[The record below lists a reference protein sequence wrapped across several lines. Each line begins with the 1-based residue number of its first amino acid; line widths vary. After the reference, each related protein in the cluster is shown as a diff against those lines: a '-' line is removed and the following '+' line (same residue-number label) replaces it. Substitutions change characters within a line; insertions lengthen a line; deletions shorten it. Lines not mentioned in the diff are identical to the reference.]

1 MADSKY
7 EEERRDEAAL
17 RELLRRD
24 FSAQSAVRIVDR
36 PVVEK
41 KVDVKSPDRA
51 SDRRD
56 RSDRRT

>member
-24 FSAQSAVRIVDR
+24 FAAQSASGRTVDG
-36 PVVEK
+36 PVGDK
-41 KVDVKSPDRA
+41 KVDVKSPERA
-51 SDRRD
+51 SDRR
-56 RSDRRT
+56 

>member
-1 MADSKY
+1 MADSRY

-24 FSAQSAVRIVDR
+24 FAAQSAAVRMVDR

-51 SDRRD
+51 NDR
-56 RSDRRT
+56 

>member
-17 RELLRRD
+17 RELLRRGD

-36 PVVEK
+36 AVVEK
-41 KVDVKSPDRA
+41 KVDVKPPGRA
-51 SDRRD
+51 SDR
-56 RSDRRT
+56 

>member
-24 FSAQSAVRIVDR
+24 FAARSAAVTG
-36 PVVEK
+36 PVAG
-41 KVDVKSPDRA
+41 SWWA
-51 SDRRD
+51 
-56 RSDRRT
+56 

>member
-17 RELLRRD
+17 RELLRMD

-41 KVDVKSPDRA
+41 KVDVKSPERA
-51 SDRRD
+51 GDRR
-56 RSDRRT
+56 

>member
-24 FSAQSAVRIVDR
+24 FAAQSAAGRIVDR
-36 PVVEK
+36 PGVET
-41 KVDVKSPDRA
+41 KVEVKLPDRA
-51 SDRRD
+51 SDRR
-56 RSDRRT
+56 

>member
-1 MADSKY
+1 MADSRY

-24 FSAQSAVRIVDR
+24 FAAQSAAVRIVDR
-36 PVVEK
+36 PGIET

-51 SDRRD
+51 SDRR
-56 RSDRRT
+56 

>member
-24 FSAQSAVRIVDR
+24 FAAQSAVRTVDR
-36 PVVEK
+36 PGVEK
-41 KVDVKSPDRA
+41 KVDVKS
-51 SDRRD
+51 SDRS
-56 RSDRRT
+56 SDR

>member
-24 FSAQSAVRIVDR
+24 FSVQSVRILER

-51 SDRRD
+51 SDR
-56 RSDRRT
+56 

>member
-24 FSAQSAVRIVDR
+24 FAAQSAAVRIVDR
-36 PVVEK
+36 PGVET
-41 KVDVKSPDRA
+41 KVEVKLPDRA
-51 SDRRD
+51 NDRR
-56 RSDRRT
+56 

>member
-24 FSAQSAVRIVDR
+24 FAAQSAAVRIVDR
-36 PVVEK
+36 AVVEK
-41 KVDVKSPDRA
+41 KVDVKPP
-51 SDRRD
+51 
-56 RSDRRT
+56 RSRE

>member
-24 FSAQSAVRIVDR
+24 FAARSAAVRIVDR
-36 PVVEK
+36 PGVET
-41 KVDVKSPDRA
+41 KVEVKSPDRA
-51 SDRRD
+51 IDR
-56 RSDRRT
+56 